1 MPSHRNEKEGYR
13 RALRALRLQAE
24 AKAAP
29 AAPRDKMLRAE
40 NEFNKVARD
49 VRDGMRSLADQLREL
64 QYRGFK

>member
-1 MPSHRNEKEGYR
+1 MAAKAGTGSVRKVI
-13 RALRALRLQAE
+13 RALRLQAE

-29 AAPRDKMLRAE
+29 AALRDKMLRAE
-40 NEFNKVARD
+40 NELNKVARD